1 MIYKKNMQR
10 GKRTKIKNPMEYS
23 YLMEKQKKGSQQ
35 RRNLQKADE
44 SKEYQKKTETQT
56 GSLQKIKQ

>member
-1 MIYKKNMQR
+1 
-10 GKRTKIKNPMEYS
+10 MEYL
-23 YLMEKQKKGSQQ
+23 YLMEKQKKESQQ

-44 SKEYQKKTETQT
+44 SKKYEKKTETQT